1 MSKVSINIVTYNA
14 KKYLPFCLSS
24 ILNQSYK
31 NFEVVIVDNNS
42 QDGTQEYIK
51 INYPNIKLIENKE
64 NMGFAHAH
72 NQAIS
77 INDSEYVLVTNQ
89 DIFLENDFLEILVN
103 FADNNKEYGSFGG
116 RLKKMKFNENN
127 AFEKLNFL
135 DSLYLKHTLG
145 YRFINFGEGIE
156 DSNSFNENK
165 DVFGISGALVMY
177 TRTALEN
184 IKYGESEY
192 FDNDFFMYKEDI
204 DLAWRLYNKGYKAV
218 YLANAIAYHERG
230 FSGGD
235 NGVKD
240 TIKRKSKDKELL
252 AKISYRN
259 HFYILVKNLFWADFI
274 LKFVFIFYEEIKKV
288 IYYLIFRR
296 PVLVFG
302 WKELIRNYRKMKGKR
317 SEQVSK

>member
-116 RLKKMKFNENN
+116 RLKK
-127 AFEKLNFL
+127 
-135 DSLYLKHTLG
+135 
-145 YRFINFGEGIE
+145 
-156 DSNSFNENK
+156 
-165 DVFGISGALVMY
+165 
-177 TRTALEN
+177 
-184 IKYGESEY
+184 
-192 FDNDFFMYKEDI
+192 
-204 DLAWRLYNKGYKAV
+204 
-218 YLANAIAYHERG
+218 
-230 FSGGD
+230 
-235 NGVKD
+235 
-240 TIKRKSKDKELL
+240 
-252 AKISYRN
+252 
-259 HFYILVKNLFWADFI
+259 
-274 LKFVFIFYEEIKKV
+274 
-288 IYYLIFRR
+288 
-296 PVLVFG
+296 
-302 WKELIRNYRKMKGKR
+302 
-317 SEQVSK
+317 